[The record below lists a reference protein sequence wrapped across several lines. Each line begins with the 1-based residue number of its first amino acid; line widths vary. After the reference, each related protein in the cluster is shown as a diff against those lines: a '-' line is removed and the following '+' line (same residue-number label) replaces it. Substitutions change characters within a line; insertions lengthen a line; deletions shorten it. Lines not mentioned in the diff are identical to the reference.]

1 MGILRIVGGADMKLL
16 NVSKMRVK
24 RASEIGG
31 KALSYFV
38 LIAVAFLMLV
48 PFAYLL
54 ACSFKT
60 AQEINLS
67 SFFPKQWTGRNYV
80 AVFEETVMLR
90 SFLNTF
96 LYIIPPVLCGVFMSA
111 LCAYGFA
118 RLRFPGSQ
126 VLFSCMMATLV
137 IPNIIIMIPS
147 YVMFANF
154 YKWVGTPLP
163 VMLPAMFGST
173 VMMFFFL
180 NFLRTLP
187 RDYEEAAILDG
198 MGRGGIFVTIIFP
211 LMKPAIITQIL
222 LCFINQ
228 YNDYLTPLL
237 YLGNDEQLF
246 TVQLAINQMNSAY
259 AVETEKL
266 LTACVVAMVPTCVL
280 FLLCQ
285 KYLTDGISVTGL
297 K

>member
-1 MGILRIVGGADMKLL
+1 MQVNSGKKFSRAAGSIATYVLL
-16 NVSKMRVK
+16 
-24 RASEIGG
+24 
-31 KALSYFV
+31 V
-38 LIAVAFLMLV
+38 LFAAFILV

-54 ACSFKT
+54 SCSFKN

-67 SFFPKQWTGRNYV
+67 AFFPKHWTGANYR

-90 SFLNTF
+90 AFLNTF
-96 LYIIPPVLCGVFMSA
+96 LYIIPPVLTGVFMSGLA
-111 LCAYGFA
+111 AYGFA
-118 RLRFPGSQ
+118 RLRFPGSRII
-126 VLFSCMMATLV
+126 FSLMMATLV
-137 IPNIIIMIPS
+137 IPNIIIMIPA

-154 YKWVGTPLP
+154 YHWVGTPLP
-163 VMLPAMFGST
+163 VMIPGMFGST

-187 RDYEEAAILDG
+187 TDYEEAAILDG
-198 MGRGGIFVTIIFP
+198 MSRGGIYISIIFP
-211 LMKPAIITQIL
+211 LIKPAIITQTL
-222 LCFINQ
+222 LSFIGF

-237 YLGNDEQLF
+237 YLGNNEKLF

-259 AVETEKL
+259 SVETEKL
-266 LTACVVAMVPTCVL
+266 LTACVVAMIPTSVL

-285 KYLTDGISVTGL
+285 KYLVDGISLSGL

>member
-1 MGILRIVGGADMKLL
+1 MKIKQ
-16 NVSKMRVK
+16 NF
-24 RASEIGG
+24 AFIGG
-31 KALSYFV
+31 KILTYFV
-38 LIAVAFLMLV
+38 LAGVSVLILL
-48 PFAYLL
+48 PFVYLI
-54 ACSFKT
+54 ACSFKN

-67 SFFPKQWTGRNYV
+67 NFFPIAWTGENYI
-80 AVFEETVMLR
+80 AVFRETVMLR
-90 SFLNTF
+90 AFLNTF
-96 LYIIPPVLCGVFMSA
+96 VYIIPPVLAGVFMSA
-111 LCAYGFA
+111 LAAYGFA
-118 RLRFPGSQ
+118 RLRFPGSKI
-126 VLFSCMMATLV
+126 LFSCMMATLV

-163 VMLPAMFGST
+163 VMLPAMCGST

-198 MGRGGIFVTIIFP
+198 MSRGGIFVTIIFP
-211 LMKPAIITQIL
+211 LMKPAVITQIL
-222 LCFINQ
+222 LCFITQ

-237 YLGNDEQLF
+237 YLGNNESLF
-246 TVQLAINQMNSAY
+246 SVQLAINQMNSAY

-266 LTACVVAMVPTCVL
+266 LTACVVAMLPTCVL

-285 KYLTDGISVTGL
+285 KYLADGISISGL

>member
-1 MGILRIVGGADMKLL
+1 MNKLDTIARIAGQVLKYFFLILLSLMILL
-16 NVSKMRVK
+16 
-24 RASEIGG
+24 
-31 KALSYFV
+31 
-38 LIAVAFLMLV
+38 
-48 PFAYLL
+48 PFAYVISS
-54 ACSFKT
+54 SFKN
-60 AQEINLS
+60 AQEINLKD
-67 SFFPKQWTGRNYV
+67 FFPTHWTFENYK

-96 LYIIPPVLCGVFMSA
+96 MFIIPPVLVGVFMSA
-111 LCAYGFA
+111 LAAYGFA
-118 RLRFPGSQ
+118 RMKFPGSRI
-126 VLFSCMMATLV
+126 LFALMMSTMV

-163 VMLPAMFGST
+163 VMIPAMCGST

-180 NFLRTLP
+180 NFLKTLP
-187 RDYEEAAILDG
+187 ADYEEAAILDG
-198 MGRGGIFVTIIFP
+198 MSRGGIFITIIFP

-222 LCFINQ
+222 LNFITH

-237 YLGNDEQLF
+237 YLGNNEKLF

-259 AVETEKL
+259 AVETQKL
-266 LTACVVAMVPTCVL
+266 LAACVVAMIPTCVL

-285 KYLTDGISVTGL
+285 KYLLEGISMSGL

>member
-1 MGILRIVGGADMKLL
+1 MNRQKVAR
-16 NVSKMRVK
+16 S
-24 RASEIGG
+24 AG
-31 KALSYFV
+31 KAAQYAV
-38 LIAVAFLMLV
+38 LVIVAALIIV
-48 PFAYLL
+48 PFFYLL

-67 SFFPKQWTGRNYV
+67 SFFPKDWTVRNYA

-90 SFLNTF
+90 AFLNTF
-96 LYIIPPVLCGVFMSA
+96 LYIIPPVLAGVFMSA
-111 LCAYGFA
+111 LAAYGFA
-118 RLRFPGSQ
+118 RIDFPGSR
-126 VLFSCMMATLV
+126 VIFLCMMATLV

-154 YKWVGTPLP
+154 YHWVGTPLP
-163 VMLPAMFGST
+163 VMIPAMCGST

-180 NFLRTLP
+180 NFIRTLP
-187 RDYEEAAILDG
+187 SDYEEAAILDG
-198 MGRGGIFVTIIFP
+198 MSRGGIFVTIIFP
-211 LMKPAIITQIL
+211 LCKPAVITQIL
-222 LCFINQ
+222 LCFITQ

-237 YLGNDEQLF
+237 YLGNSERLF

-259 AVETEKL
+259 ATETEKL
-266 LTACVVAMVPTCVL
+266 LTACVVAMIPTSVL

-285 KYLTDGISVTGL
+285 KYLVDGISIAGL